1 MNKKKIIRRSISIP
15 KDIDDKI
22 SIMVS
27 KYSYTV
33 KNDLIVE
40 LIELGIIK
48 YEEDIELKN
57 KINALMVKV
66 EELLNNI
73 ESK

>member
-1 MNKKKIIRRSISIP
+1 MNKKEIIRRSISIP

-57 KINALMVKV
+57 KINTLMVKV